1 MRRFLLATRDIKRWP
16 AALLTIAPLPLSV
29 VARASPTLISMQII
43 FGFHRLDPF
52 ELMIQAVNRRALN
65 HRRGLRE
72 VTGDSG
78 RIKMNC

>member
-1 MRRFLLATRDIKRWP
+1 
-16 AALLTIAPLPLSV
+16 
-29 VARASPTLISMQII
+29 MQII